1 MGQKN
6 AIALN
11 EKNSNEEPTD
21 GVRPIHIVL
30 SKTRVVHSTVF
41 GSMIFYIAHRIR
53 VLIEKVKD
61 RRRQRDLNSLAWRGS
76 STVIL
81 DH

>member
-1 MGQKN
+1 
-6 AIALN
+6 
-11 EKNSNEEPTD
+11 
-21 GVRPIHIVL
+21 
-30 SKTRVVHSTVF
+30 
-41 GSMIFYIAHRIR
+41 MIFYIAHRVR

-61 RRRQRDLNSLAWRGS
+61 RRRQRDLNGLAWRGS